1 MQPMNCEKKQIVHCH
16 SVLIPGY
23 RKRKCVRSRF
33 IEDILPHY
41 LHVWMDVCNGCLKC
55 CWNYLLGVFN
65 EPFSCI
71 SREGCEK
78 SISNISNAA
87 VVLKEASSCCAAVPK
102 ARYIGW
108 WPAGLHA
115 WWAVLWISFSLIFP
129 LRKIESWPKIQDRVH
144 WIKDSA
150 FSSRTFILGKKNEE
164 SLFKSKNE
172 IVLSSKGWHP
182 C

>member
-1 MQPMNCEKKQIVHCH
+1 MKI
-16 SVLIPGY
+16 
-23 RKRKCVRSRF
+23 F
-33 IEDILPHY
+33 ILSLKMRPFSHLWTDI
-41 LHVWMDVCNGCLKC
+41 CNGCLKC
-55 CWNYLLGVFN
+55 SWNYLLGVFN

-71 SREGCEK
+71 SKDGSEK
-78 SISNISNAA
+78 SISNISSAA

-129 LRKIESWPKIQDRVH
+129 LSKIESWSKIQDRVN
-144 WIKDSA
+144 WIKDSV
-150 FSSRTFILGKKNEE
+150 FSSRTFRWRKCIKSKKNETV
-164 SLFKSKNE
+164 FN
-172 IVLSSKGWHP
+172 SKGWHP